1 MTRRGV
7 CRSYIF
13 SVIPRNSRGQDTF
26 NYKENY
32 CYEYDQLLFDG
43 MTPQE
48 FLDCQPM
55 SWPTKDD
62 TTKEPSIGTCGE
74 WCWKVS
80 NVESKNSSCTDICL
94 TKDKRLCSSYTSC
107 NGVLAIKVFVTG
119 HGNKYTKKSFNFGSQ
134 LRMVKPRI
142 FTAFLCP

>member
-32 CYEYDQLLFDG
+32 CYEYDQLRFDG

-55 SWPTKDD
+55 SWPGKNDPIRSP
-62 TTKEPSIGTCGE
+62 KIGKCGE

-80 NVESKNSSCTDICL
+80 NVESKNRSCTDICL
-94 TKDKRLCSSYTSC
+94 TKDRRLCSSYTSC
-107 NGVLAIKVFVTG
+107 NDVLAIKVFVTG
-119 HGNKYTKKSFNFGSQ
+119 HGNMYTKKSLNFGSQ

-142 FTAFLCP
+142 FTAYLCP

>member
-32 CYEYDQLLFDG
+32 CYEYDQLRFDG

-55 SWPTKDD
+55 SWPAKND

-80 NVESKNSSCTDICL
+80 NVESKNRSCTDICL
-94 TKDKRLCSSYTSC
+94 TKDSGLCSYNTKSC
-107 NGVLAIKVFVTG
+107 NDNDVLAIKVFVTG
-119 HGNKYTKKSFNFGSQ
+119 HGNMFTKKSLNFGSQ
-134 LRMVKPRI
+134 LRLLS
-142 FTAFLCP
+142 AL